1 MPISKVT
8 VRGQTTLPSQVR
20 KALGLKPHD
29 SIIYLIEDDRVVII
43 PLRGDVLDLR
53 GRLKVKKKID
63 FKSLREDTKV
73 AVANKIVKEGKR
85 K

>member
-8 VRGQTTLPSQVR
+8 ERGQTTLPSQVR

>member
-8 VRGQTTLPSQVR
+8 ERGQTTLPSQVR

-29 SIIYLIEDDRVVII
+29 SIIYLIEDNRVVIK

-53 GRLKVKKKID
+53 GRLKVKNKID

-73 AVANKIVKEGKR
+73 AVANKIVKRGKR
-85 K
+85 R

>member
-8 VRGQTTLPSQVR
+8 ERGQTTLPSQVR

-43 PLRGDVLDLR
+43 PLRGDVLELR

-63 FKSLREDTKV
+63 FKSLREDTKE
-73 AVANKIVKEGKR
+73 AVANKIVKGSKR
-85 K
+85 R

>member
-8 VRGQTTLPSQVR
+8 ERGQTTLPSQVR

-29 SIIYLIEDDRVVII
+29 SIIYIIEDDRVVIK